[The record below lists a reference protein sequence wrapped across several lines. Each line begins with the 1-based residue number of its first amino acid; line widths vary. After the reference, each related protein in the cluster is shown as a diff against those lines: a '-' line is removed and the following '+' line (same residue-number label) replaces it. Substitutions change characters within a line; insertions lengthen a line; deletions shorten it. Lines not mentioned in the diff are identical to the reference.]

1 MTHTPAAASAALEL
15 DRVVTPPE
23 AGGFDVESVR
33 NDFAILGRKV
43 HGRPGKPG
51 RDLVYLDSAA
61 SAQKPRQ
68 VIEALRRVYEHE
80 YSNVHR
86 GLHFLSNLATD
97 RYEAARETV
106 RDFLNAGSKREIVFA
121 KGATEA
127 INLVAMSFGST
138 LGEGDEIVL
147 SEMEHHANI
156 VPWQLLRA
164 ARGVVIKVAPV
175 TDDGE
180 LDLEAFEALL
190 GPRTR
195 LVAISHC
202 SNVLGTVNPAK
213 EIARLAHARGAAVLF
228 DGSQAAV
235 HLPTVDVREI
245 DADFYVFTGHKLY
258 GPTGIGVLYG
268 KREHLDRMPPYQ
280 GGGEMIHTVTFEET
294 TFAEVPARFEAGTPP
309 IAQAIGLAAAIDYTR
324 AVGREAIVA
333 HERRLLEYA
342 TERLSEIPGL
352 RIYGRAPR
360 KASIVSFTMDCA
372 HPHDIGTVID
382 TAGVAIRAGHHCA
395 QPLMARFGLAATAR
409 ASFGMYN
416 TVEEVDML
424 ADALR
429 GVTEIFG

>member
-1 MTHTPAAASAALEL
+1 MTIRTQAAATAALEL
-15 DRVVTPPE
+15 DRPGVA
-23 AGGFDVESVR
+23 AGYDVEAVR
-33 NDFAILGRKV
+33 GDFPILGRSV

-51 RDLVYLDSAA
+51 RPLVYFDTAA
-61 SAQKPRQ
+61 SGQKPRT
-68 VIEALRRVYEHE
+68 VIDALRRCYEQE

-86 GLHFLSNLATD
+86 GLHYLSGVATD
-97 RYEAARETV
+97 RYEEARETV
-106 RDFLNAGSKREIVFA
+106 RDFLNAASKREIVFT
-121 KGATEA
+121 KSATEA
-127 INLVAMSFGST
+127 INLVAHSFGSF

-147 SEMEHHANI
+147 SQMEHHANI
-156 VPWQLLRA
+156 VPWQLLRS
-164 ARGVVIKVAPV
+164 ARGCTIKAAPV
-175 TDDGE
+175 DDRGV

-190 GPRTR
+190 GPRTKM
-195 LVAISHC
+195 VAITHC

-213 EIARLAHARGAAVLF
+213 EIARLAHAHGAAVLF

-235 HLPTVDVREI
+235 HLPSIDVRDI

-309 IAQAIGLAAAIDYTR
+309 FAQAIGLAAAIDYTR
-324 AVGREAIVA
+324 ALGREAIAA
-333 HERRLLEYA
+333 HERTLLDRA
-342 TERLSEIPGL
+342 VERLSEIPGL
-352 RIYGRAPR
+352 RIYGRAED
-360 KASIVSFTMDCA
+360 KASIVSFTLDCA
-372 HPHDIGTVID
+372 HPHDVGTIID
-382 TAGVAIRAGHHCA
+382 QAGVAVRAGHHCA

-409 ASFGMYN
+409 ASFGLYN

-429 GVTEIFG
+429 GVREIFG